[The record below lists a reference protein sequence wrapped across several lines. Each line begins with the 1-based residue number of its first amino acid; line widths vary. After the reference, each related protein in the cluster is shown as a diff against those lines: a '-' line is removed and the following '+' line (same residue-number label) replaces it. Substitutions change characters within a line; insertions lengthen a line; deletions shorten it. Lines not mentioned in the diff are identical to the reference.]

1 MQGWTDFNNF
11 IVPFYL
17 RGSTVSKLQSH
28 YEKTIYVL
36 PISIVAPP
44 LRNVLLERG
53 DKPENG
59 GGGGGDC
66 VEMGVATFFIT
77 VHSVQSHLLYVCVGK

>member
-28 YEKTIYVL
+28 YEKTIYFL

-44 LRNVLLERG
+44 S
-53 DKPENG
+53 
-59 GGGGGDC
+59 
-66 VEMGVATFFIT
+66 EMF
-77 VHSVQSHLLYVCVGK
+77 C

>member
-59 GGGGGDC
+59 GGGG
-66 VEMGVATFFIT
+66 
-77 VHSVQSHLLYVCVGK
+77 VG